1 MSCVST
7 SSIPFG
13 CLCVS
18 DFKLTCLLLVAF
30 VLLFYSSSALDG
42 SSAASTIVSIV
53 RSSALPRGQ
62 GRGSRRAPS
71 WIVGSIA
78 GPSRAAWEAWIS
90 SQDSQVDRGKPR

>member
-53 RSSALPRGQ
+53 RSSALPFCLL
-62 GRGSRRAPS
+62 
-71 WIVGSIA
+71 
-78 GPSRAAWEAWIS
+78 
-90 SQDSQVDRGKPR
+90 